1 MAEVATERFLIRRLS
16 EVPEERGVC
25 GFRRTL
31 ITADDTPAVNV
42 SHLRIDSSRYHFHRR
57 MTELY
62 YVLSGSGTITLDG
75 EKYPIQQGDIVLIRP
90 GVWHT
95 SEGEMNVLI
104 TGVSAGEATDIFFE

>member
-1 MAEVATERFLIRRLS
+1 MAEVATEGFLIRHLS

-25 GFRRTL
+25 GFRRTI
-31 ITADDTPAVNV
+31 ITAGDTQAVNV
-42 SHLRIDSSRYHFHRR
+42 SHLRIDNSRYHFHRR

-62 YVLSGSGTITLDG
+62 YVLSGSGAITLDG
-75 EKYPIQQGDIVLIRP
+75 ETHPVQQGDIVLIRP

-104 TGVSAGEATDIFFE
+104 TGVPAGEATDIFFQ